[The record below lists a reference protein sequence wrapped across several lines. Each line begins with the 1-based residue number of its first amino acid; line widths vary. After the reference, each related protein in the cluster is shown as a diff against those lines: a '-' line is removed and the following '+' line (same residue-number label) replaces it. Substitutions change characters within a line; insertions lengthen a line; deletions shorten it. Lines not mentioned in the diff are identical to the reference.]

1 MKAFTD
7 AICLVV
13 SEERSEVATVVEG
26 KIVTWQDPQ
35 ALIGYLSK
43 IVGGP
48 EIRVP
53 SLKGFFKGVFVENWR
68 TKLSALA
75 LVTIAWLVLASQQEA
90 ELTMTTPVQHTN
102 VAPDLMLGPGSTPT
116 VDLTVAGRRN
126 TIRNLKDQD
135 VQVSVDLS
143 GITFGRHLIKVS
155 AKNIFLPYGVKI
167 DRVAPQK
174 IMVNLRRRLKDSEP
188 SSDEPSLSP

>member
-1 MKAFTD
+1 
-7 AICLVV
+7 VV

-43 IVGGP
+43 IFGGP
-48 EIRVP
+48 EIRMP
-53 SLKGFFKGVFVENWR
+53 GLKGFFKGIFVENWR

-75 LVTIAWLVLASQQEA
+75 LVTIAWLVLVSQQEA

-116 VDLTVAGRRN
+116 VDLTVSGRRN
-126 TIRNLKDQD
+126 TIRDLTEQD
-135 VQVSVDLS
+135 VQVSIDLS
-143 GITFGRHLIKVS
+143 GVTLGRHLIKVS
-155 AKNIFLPYGVKI
+155 AKNIFLPFGVKI

-174 IMVNLRRRLKDSEP
+174 IMVNLRRRPGDSEP
-188 SSDEPSLSP
+188 GPDQPSSGF